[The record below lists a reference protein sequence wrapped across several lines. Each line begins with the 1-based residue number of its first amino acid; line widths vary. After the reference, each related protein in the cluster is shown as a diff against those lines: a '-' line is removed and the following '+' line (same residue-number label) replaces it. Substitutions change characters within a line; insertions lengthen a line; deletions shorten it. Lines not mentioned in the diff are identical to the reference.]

1 MTATENGQ
9 EPGGF
14 RGFPVSVSDRQIH
27 LLIGLLMGLGAYG
40 VEHADWLA
48 ELPWI
53 AYPLWLLVIFSPT
66 LFMLC
71 YTRASWLRALGWV
84 SAVSALLALLAIH
97 TGWQA
102 SPLDES
108 PFDSKSF
115 WVFAQSMQVACF
127 IALIHLQ
134 PAIWARKRDYETF
147 FTLSWRNFLT
157 VMLSAALVLCVRG
170 TLYLW
175 ESLFELIDIEFFSDL
190 FGKDW
195 FMYPVLGMSFA
206 LGLNSFGS
214 ASAIIDRVST
224 LLARLIWVLL
234 PVLALASTSFLA
246 TLPFAGLQ
254 PLWDSKLGTAILM
267 SANFWGL
274 FFLNAVYQTG
284 ERLPYPR
291 LMHRALSVAVI
302 LLPVLSGL
310 AAYGLLTRVSQYG
323 WTPDRCWAMLIIV
336 LMGVYSIG
344 YACIIVWRR
353 DHWPSRLPTIN
364 QHLSWVVLASLLLT
378 ASPLLEFRS
387 ISAWSQISRVE
398 TGKVLVEDLDA
409 RHMSR
414 ELGRPGRLKLETLL
428 ESLDET
434 DPEAAL
440 VLRERRDRVE
450 GTYEGG
456 WTPRQRARIV
466 MRPAPFEIPA
476 DLADFVDSRDGR
488 LPDLLFRV
496 DLGGT
501 DTPEVVAVWVDQSGE
516 LTSHCLTRRGAEWA
530 SCGRTYKT
538 TDRSRAE
545 LLHELSTADIGAVVP
560 DSPYK
565 DLRIGDLLIDWNSF
579 RY

>member
-1 MTATENGQ
+1 MSGTENGQ
-9 EPGGF
+9 ESA
-14 RGFPVSVSDRQIH
+14 GFPAFPVLVSDRQIH

-40 VEHADWLA
+40 LAEHADWLA
-48 ELPWI
+48 ERAWI
-53 AYPLWLLVIFSPT
+53 AYPLWLFVIFSPT

-71 YTRASWLRALGWV
+71 YARASWLRALRWV
-84 SAVSALLALLAIH
+84 SAVSALLALLAIY

-102 SPLDES
+102 SPIDES

-175 ESLFELIDIEFFSDL
+175 ESLFELVDIEFFSDL
-190 FGKDW
+190 FEKEW
-195 FMYPVLGMSFA
+195 FMFPVLGISFA
-206 LGLNSFGS
+206 LGLSSFGA
-214 ASAIIDRVST
+214 ASTVIDRVST

-246 TLPFAGLQ
+246 SLPFTGLQ
-254 PLWDSKLGTAILM
+254 ILWDSNLGTTMLM
-267 SANFWGL
+267 WANFWGL

-284 ERLPYPR
+284 ARLPYPP
-291 LMHRALSVAVI
+291 LVHRALSVAVV

-310 AAYGLLTRVSQYG
+310 AAFGLLTRVAQYG

-336 LMGVYSIG
+336 LMAIYSLG
-344 YACIIVWRR
+344 YAYIIARRR
-353 DHWPSRLPTIN
+353 DDWPSSLPTIN

-378 ASPLLEFRS
+378 ASPLLDFRS

-398 TGKVLVEDLDA
+398 SGEMLAEDLDA
-409 RHMSR
+409 PHVSR
-414 ELGRPGRLKLETLL
+414 EMGRPGRMKLEALL
-428 ESLDET
+428 KSLNET

-440 VLRERRDRVE
+440 VLRDKVE

-456 WTPRQRARIV
+456 WTARQQARIL
-466 MRPAPFEIPA
+466 MRPEPFEIPS
-476 DLADFVDSRDGR
+476 DLANVVDSRYQR
-488 LPDLLFRV
+488 VPDLLFRV
-496 DLGGT
+496 DLDGT
-501 DTPEVVAVWVDQSGE
+501 DTPEAVAVWVDQSGE
-516 LTSHCLTRRGAEWA
+516 FSTLCVTRQDGEWT
-530 SCGRTYKT
+530 SCGRTYEI
-538 TDRSRAE
+538 TDLSRAE
-545 LLHELSTADIGAVVP
+545 LLHELSTGDIRAVVP

-565 DLRIGDLLIDWNSF
+565 HLRIGDVLIEREGS
-579 RY
+579 